1 MHLSMLSRRGQGA
14 GEGGAFEFQIR
25 FFCQTS
31 HTTQVLLLQIVSK
44 CPYILAGF
52 LIQIPAPTL
61 GDFKLVYV

>member
-1 MHLSMLSRRGQGA
+1 LTNAPINVKPEGA
-14 GEGGAFEFQIR
+14 GKGGAFEFQIR
-25 FFCQTS
+25 FFVK
-31 HTTQVLLLQIVSK
+31 HPILTQVLLLQIVSK